1 MLSRRSLPTK
11 VAEFTS
17 FVPSDTTK
25 ENWSACFSSSLV
37 WTYWMLRDARSAWV
51 KALILVPGDESVE

>member
-1 MLSRRSLPTK
+1 MRGHVHWSYHTMKL
-11 VAEFTS
+11 AEVTS

-37 WTYWMLRDARSAWV
+37 WIYWMLRDTRSACV
-51 KALILVPGDESVE
+51 KVLILVPGDK

>member
-1 MLSRRSLPTK
+1 MWGHVHQSNHTMKPT
-11 VAEFTS
+11 EITS

-37 WTYWMLRDARSAWV
+37 WMYWMLRDTRSACV
-51 KALILVPGDESVE
+51 KVLILVPEDK